1 MEKDT
6 FTRQS
11 SKLKVYVAGIPK
23 TISRQE
29 LYHYFT
35 QFGQISDITTYF
47 NSDPTLHGYTG
58 DGSTQQK
65 GYCVVATGC
74 RSTFAKILGYHYH
87 SLSGRSV
94 YCTKYQE
101 GSKLMRQNRM
111 NNQRRVI
118 IRQVPTHFYISCL
131 RVLLEQTIGK
141 VEILYQFKEPS
152 TESEGLPSKQ
162 PVKFR
167 SYSVMFEDKS
177 CAQLL
182 LNLKEVTLNESTFV
196 VEKFKPAGKRAKVP
210 ANLEQEG
217 LEDRQEVKLSA
228 SKMDS
233 TLSKSCGSN
242 QPQFL
247 GVPTDFVRP
256 TTKMY
261 YTLRSHYNA
270 IKLPSNK
277 MPAHENLRFN
287 QQQPSLPVAL
297 PARAS
302 ITPEY

>member
-1 MEKDT
+1 MEKET
-6 FTRQS
+6 FNRQS

-23 TISRQE
+23 KISREE
-29 LYHYFT
+29 LYFYFS
-35 QFGQISDITTYF
+35 QFGQISDIITYF
-47 NSDPTLHGYTG
+47 NSDTTLHGSSG
-58 DGSTQQK
+58 DRSVQQK
-65 GYCVVATGC
+65 GYCLVATGC
-74 RSTFAKILGYHYH
+74 RSTFAKILGYQYH
-87 SLSGRSV
+87 SLSGRSI

-118 IRQVPTHFYISCL
+118 IRQVPTYFDISCL

-152 TESEGLPSKQ
+152 TETEGFPSSL

-182 LNLKEVTLNESTFV
+182 LNLKEVTFNESTFV
-196 VEKFKPAGKRAKVP
+196 VEKFKPAGKRAKIFS
-210 ANLEQEG
+210 ALEEDGQEI
-217 LEDRQEVKLSA
+217 RQEQKFSG

-261 YTLRSHYNA
+261 YTLRSQYNTL
-270 IKLPSNK
+270 KLPSNQ
-277 MPAHENLRFN
+277 MPAHDNVRFN
-287 QQQPSLPVAL
+287 QQQPSLLVAL
-297 PARAS
+297 PARTS
-302 ITPEY
+302 ISPEY